1 MRERGFTLVELLV
14 VMAIMAA
21 LAGLLLPVLGRARE
35 KGRRTVCMANLK
47 QIGLAIHMYAEDY
60 YERFPGNGV
69 EDTGSSEMGL
79 LFPRYINAPTVW
91 DCPGDKKTAFAT
103 ISNHTLANSSY
114 AYDDEHL
121 ESEDLDLKLS
131 LSADK
136 GISTTLTKKSNHSN
150 EGLNVLYLSGAV
162 KWVIADDA
170 GNIRTS
176 DVSNKEDLKD

>member
-1 MRERGFTLVELLV
+1 MRKKGFTLVELLV

-79 LFPRYINAPTVW
+79 LFPRYINAPAVW

-176 DVSNKEDLKD
+176 DVSNKENLKD